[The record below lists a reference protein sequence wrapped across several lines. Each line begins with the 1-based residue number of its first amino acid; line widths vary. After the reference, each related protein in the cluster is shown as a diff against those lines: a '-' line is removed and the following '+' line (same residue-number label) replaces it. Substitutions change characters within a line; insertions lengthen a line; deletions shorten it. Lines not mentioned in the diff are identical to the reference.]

1 MDAVCDVAEEKEVKV
16 EEEEAAVEEAEEDEE
31 DCCFLFEKFVL
42 LLGEMLDNE
51 VCCAGLSFIN
61 SFNVHSFVV
70 PFANATVNVLLNT
83 FQLFTWPRIFFLLIS
98 VRKKY
103 PINEEALGCLR
114 EGSAAAGELR
124 FSDREPSCEE
134 PRLDSGDGTLG
145 FRLPKLP
152 KLPGEFDRFIA
163 WHN

>member
-1 MDAVCDVAEEKEVKV
+1 MDAAGDEEEKE
-16 EEEEAAVEEAEEDEE
+16 EEEEVEVEKEEEEEEEE

-42 LLGEMLDNE
+42 LLGDMLDNE

-61 SFNVHSFVV
+61 SFNVHSSVV
-70 PFANATVNVLLNT
+70 PFSNATVNVLLNT

-152 KLPGEFDRFIA
+152 GEFDRFIA
-163 WHN
+163 